1 MKASESRIAFIGYP
15 KAASTL
21 LYNYFT
27 EHPDISASLVRLT
40 PMSGGS
46 EATASAFA
54 EEDQGAPGARV
65 RILTNEKIAESV
77 LITGDSRAWNKN
89 RFVPGAWDKV
99 QDHVRIDPLEAAERV
114 KQGYAVGRILI
125 VVRDQLAW
133 LQSAY
138 KYFFPRLPTDRRS
151 FADFCA
157 TPRGIAYLK
166 AGHFDQTV
174 EAYQRIFGRRDVL
187 VMRME
192 DLAKDRDAFARKL
205 CNFIGVEPRPIP
217 GTRVNPGS
225 ANRVVSIRTQFPI
238 VDKLPVG
245 VKALGKVLFT
255 KLLPAKGSIMTPK
268 EAAEIRARY
277 AESNAR
283 MKHLLETPESA
294 PAHE

>member
-46 EATASAFA
+46 EATSFAFA
-54 EEDQGAPGARV
+54 EDGQGAPDTRV

-77 LITGDSRAWNKN
+77 LITGDNRAWNKN

-99 QDHVRIDPLEAAERV
+99 QDYVRIDPLEAAERV
-114 KQGYAVGRILI
+114 KQGYAVGRVLI

-138 KYFFPRLPTDRRS
+138 KYFFPRLPADRRS

-174 EAYQRIFGRRDVL
+174 EAYQRVFGRRNVL
-187 VMRME
+187 VMHTE
-192 DLAKDRDAFARKL
+192 DLAKDPDTFARKL

-217 GTRVNPGS
+217 QARANPGS

-245 VKALGKVLFT
+245 VKALGKALLT
-255 KLLPAKGSIMTPK
+255 KLPPAKGSILTPT

>member
-1 MKASESRIAFIGYP
+1 VKASESRIAFIGYP

-40 PMSGGS
+40 PLSGGS
-46 EATASAFA
+46 KSASSAVA
-54 EEDQGAPGARV
+54 NEEQGTPGARV
-65 RILTNEKIAESV
+65 RILINEKIAESV
-77 LITGDSRAWNKN
+77 LIVGDSRAWNKN

-99 QDHVRIDPLEAAERV
+99 QDHVRIDPLEAAKRV
-114 KQGYAVGRILI
+114 RQGYAVGRVLI
-125 VVRDQLAW
+125 VVRDQLDW

-138 KYFFPRLPTDRRS
+138 KYFFPRLPADHRS

-166 AGHFDQTV
+166 AGHFDQTI
-174 EAYQRIFGRRDVL
+174 EAYQRVFGRRNVL
-187 VMRME
+187 VMHVE
-192 DLAKDRDAFARKL
+192 DLAKDPEAFAHKL
-205 CNFIGVEPRPIP
+205 CEFISVEPRPIP
-217 GTRVNPGS
+217 KVRVNPGS
-225 ANRVVSIRTQFPI
+225 ANRMVSIRTQFPI

-245 VKALGKVLFT
+245 VRALGKALVT
-255 KLLPAKGSIMTPK
+255 KLLPAKGSIMTPR